1 MNDTYSCI
9 EKRIAMIPRRVM
21 PNRRHRI
28 RTELLV
34 SDCRTLFF
42 RRIVD
47 EEGFTNE
54 YNLSEIEEH
63 DYHAVQPHIEK

>member
-1 MNDTYSCI
+1 MNNTYSCI
-9 EKRIAMIPRRVM
+9 EKRIATIPRRVI

-28 RTELLV
+28 RTESLV

-42 RRIVD
+42 RRNED
-47 EEGFTNE
+47 EEGFTDA